1 MSFRVSPCIG
11 LVTPHLDKASRFYR
25 DRMKM
30 SLESVEEGME
40 FVAGPMHIFLD
51 PGPKGEA
58 VFELL
63 APDLDAARGRLRFY
77 GYEEI
82 VWNGIGKANL
92 VRDPFGLV
100 FNVFEYGED
109 EVIDLNAE
117 LQTMYR
123 PIMGAVCPSPA
134 PVAEFYSMVLQ
145 RPANRLADGSYI
157 VSGGDVSLRFRAG
170 AAAGPVVWLAHD
182 APVENLIEGGCE
194 AVEEDASV
202 LIDPFGLRWAVEPR
216 PESTH
221 ALVNPL

>member
-1 MSFRVSPCIG
+1 ME
-11 LVTPHLDKASRFYR
+11 KASRFYR
-25 DRMKM
+25 DRMNM
-30 SLESVEEGME
+30 ALESMEEGME

-58 VFELL
+58 IFELL
-63 APDLDAARGRLRFY
+63 ASDLEAAQGRLKFY

-82 VWNGIGKANL
+82 IWNGLGKANL

-117 LQTMYR
+117 LETMYR
-123 PIMGAVCPSPA
+123 PLMGAVCPSPG

-145 RPANRLADGSYI
+145 RPANLLADGSYL

-170 AAAGPVVWLAHD
+170 KAEGPVVWLAHD
-182 APVENLIEGGCE
+182 APIENLIEGGCMP
-194 AVEEDASV
+194 VEDDASI

-221 ALVNPL
+221 AVVNPI